1 MMLMRPSS
9 GFGATVSCGSSL
21 SSASSSSSTSP
32 LKRRLLTMT
41 RSSIRIAVVGDVH
54 DDWDLQEDG
63 KALQF
68 LQPDLVLFTGD
79 FGNENVD
86 LVRSIAG
93 LKFPKAAILGN
104 HDCWYTRRFSMKGKD
119 RVKAQLECLGEE
131 HVGYRRIDFPGL
143 KLSIVGGRPFSCGGD
158 VIFRPELIS
167 ARYGVHDMK
176 ESARKICQ
184 AAIGTPEGHSIIFL
198 AHNGPTGLGSQI
210 SAICGRDWVLEG
222 GDHGDPDL
230 AQAIS
235 DLKEGYKL
243 SIPLV
248 IFGHMHKQLAYRR
261 GLRKMVVHGTDGIIY
276 LNGAVVP
283 RVKRLMHTQEASIS
297 NSATTSSRLTVP
309 KPRGSV
315 REFTVVEML
324 DGKLVRAAESW
335 VSVTGDATKLE
346 EEYVFYNHVEDHIP

>member
-21 SSASSSSSTSP
+21 SSASSSSSSSTSP

-68 LQPDLVLFTGD
+68 LQVTLAMKMLTLLGALLILNFQKQLFW
-79 FGNENVD
+79 EIM
-86 LVRSIAG
+86 IA
-93 LKFPKAAILGN
+93 
-104 HDCWYTRRFSMKGKD
+104 
-119 RVKAQLECLGEE
+119 
-131 HVGYRRIDFPGL
+131 
-143 KLSIVGGRPFSCGGD
+143 
-158 VIFRPELIS
+158 
-167 ARYGVHDMK
+167 
-176 ESARKICQ
+176 
-184 AAIGTPEGHSIIFL
+184 
-198 AHNGPTGLGSQI
+198 GLGSQT
-210 SAICGRDWVLEG
+210 SDICGRDWVLEG

-230 AQAIS
+230 AQAIA

-297 NSATTSSRLTVP
+297 NSVTTSSRLTVP

-324 DGKLVRAAESW
+324 DGKLVRATESW

-346 EEYVFYNHVEDHIP
+346 EEHVFYNQVEDHIP